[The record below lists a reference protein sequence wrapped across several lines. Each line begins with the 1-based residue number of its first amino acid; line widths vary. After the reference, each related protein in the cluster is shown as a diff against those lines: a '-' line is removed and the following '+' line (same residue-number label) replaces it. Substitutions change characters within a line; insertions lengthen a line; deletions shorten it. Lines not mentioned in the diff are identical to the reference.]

1 MWKEGAISNEKKEAR
16 GAHYFRS
23 GRRDDQRYSCNVYQE
38 TYASDI
44 IHRNDVLTNLDMRW
58 KHVRAHFKNNI
69 HALVIFQ
76 HKG

>member
-1 MWKEGAISNEKKEAR
+1 MWKEGAISNEKKEA
-16 GAHYFRS
+16 GEAHYFRS
-23 GRRDDQRYSCNVYQE
+23 GRRDDQRYSWNVYQE

-58 KHVRAHFKNNI
+58 KHVRARFKNNI